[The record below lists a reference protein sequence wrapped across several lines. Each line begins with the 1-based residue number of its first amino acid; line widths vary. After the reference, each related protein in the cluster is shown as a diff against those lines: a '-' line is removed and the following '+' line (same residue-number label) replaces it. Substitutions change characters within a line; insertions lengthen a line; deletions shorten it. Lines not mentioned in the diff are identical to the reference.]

1 MVKHIDVPLLV
12 LEPRQCPQHC
22 LAIPNCAFTEQLHQL
37 LSHLFLECYK
47 EEAVAQTELLD
58 LRKCRSEHSAAHVL
72 CCVAWHKDLI
82 RSSAICFERPLLPL
96 ECVSNPLKC
105 HIMEPGCCLGSN
117 CQHFW
122 FAVRKAL
129 ENGTSCHT
137 PRLPP

>member
-1 MVKHIDVPLLV
+1 MEHIDVLLLV
-12 LEPRQCPQHC
+12 MEPWQRPQHH
-22 LAIPNCAFTEQLHQL
+22 LAKPNCPPAEQVDNLL
-37 LSHLFLECYK
+37 LSPFLECYK
-47 EEAVAQTELLD
+47 EEAVAQTKLLD
-58 LRKCRSEHSAAHVL
+58 LRKCRSEHLAAHVL
-72 CCVAWHKDLI
+72 SGITWHKDLI
-82 RSSAICFERPLLPL
+82 RSSAIRIKRPLLPL
-96 ECVSNPLKC
+96 ECILNPLKC